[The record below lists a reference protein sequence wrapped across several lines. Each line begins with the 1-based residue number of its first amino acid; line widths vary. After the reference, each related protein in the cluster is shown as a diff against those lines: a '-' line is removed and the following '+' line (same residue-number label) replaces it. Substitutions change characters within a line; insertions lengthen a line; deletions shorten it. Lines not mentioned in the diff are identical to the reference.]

1 MISEAKGLL
10 QFMHSCLTIVMFK
23 DTTNY
28 RTLLEML
35 YWDFQSIQR
44 NAFEISS
51 PPITRRFW
59 QCGSDVLETPKDN
72 GIAGASTTWRA
83 HHHNGRISLHCIAS
97 QSLALLIHKLRCQ
110 SISRMFFHVQ
120 PDEEEEEEEE
130 EGCTLGMLFHIE
142 PDDEEEEGCSLGQQE
157 DKRKIT
163 QNNIC
168 DDDAAASINII
179 KCLKKYSGL
188 ETVCVYMQTGAFHS
202 LKSRNCNYR
211 NKQRD
216 LPTNSWRVQ
225 PLSLSLSLS
234 LASLRLCNFNKY

>member
-10 QFMHSCLTIVMFK
+10 QFMHSCWPLWCSKTQLTTGSI
-23 DTTNY
+23 
-28 RTLLEML
+28 LEML

-44 NAFEISS
+44 NSFEISRPS
-51 PPITRRFW
+51 ITRRFW

-110 SISRMFFHVQ
+110 SISRMFFHVR

-130 EGCTLGMLFHIE
+130 GRTLGMLFHIE

-157 DKRKIT
+157 NKRKIT
-163 QNNIC
+163 QIT
-168 DDDAAASINII
+168 SVMMM
-179 KCLKKYSGL
+179 L
-188 ETVCVYMQTGAFHS
+188 E
-202 LKSRNCNYR
+202 L
-211 NKQRD
+211 
-216 LPTNSWRVQ
+216 L
-225 PLSLSLSLS
+225 
-234 LASLRLCNFNKY
+234 